1 MGTLKP
7 VTGYAVTSGP
17 DRDLERDTTTCGH
30 CQRVIVVKPHTLATV
45 FLVFDHFDDRNQ
57 PVWREEPGSACR
69 ICMRPI
75 CRRCEVA
82 DRCTPWEHQL
92 EASEARDRLR
102 RSVGV

>member
-1 MGTLKP
+1 MRP
-7 VTGYAVTSGP
+7 ITGYAVTYGP
-17 DRDLERDTTTCGH
+17 DRDIERDTTTCGH
-30 CQRVIVVKPHTLATV
+30 CQRAIYVKPHTFSTV
-45 FLVFDHFDDRNQ
+45 FLIFDRFDGTGR

-75 CRRCEVA
+75 CRRCEA
-82 DRCTPWEHQL
+82 RDRCLVWEKKL